1 MYTIKIAMKKICL
14 ILFLSLVFFAGNCQ
28 KTPPKRQWEVGDFH
42 PIGGK
47 RYTLPKGLEVDS
59 IIGEIEQEIPS
70 CEWPLAFYVKNTTQ
84 KRISVTM
91 PEGLVFTPQNTE
103 YSYMILVQR
112 FSFSVPAAETTI
124 LLPTYQTNEMLDEP
138 DEESKYDI
146 DIQVWE
152 KELCELF
159 DLLKD
164 KVIDAPTEVD
174 LVQEALYEITEE
186 VGELTDSTR
195 EALKNLQ

>member
-1 MYTIKIAMKKICL
+1 MKKICFFL
-14 ILFLSLVFFAGNCQ
+14 CLSLVFFAGACE
-28 KTPPKRQWEVGDFH
+28 KIPPRRQWEVGNFQ

-59 IIGEIEQEIPS
+59 IIGEIEQEIPA
-70 CEWPLAFYVKNTTQ
+70 CDIPLAFFVKNTTQ

-103 YSYMILVQR
+103 YSYMMLLQK
-112 FSFSVPAAETTI
+112 FSFNVPPADTTI
-124 LLPTYQTNEMLDEP
+124 LLPTYQTNEMLDSP

-164 KVIDAPTEVD
+164 KQIDAPEEVD
-174 LVQEALYEITEE
+174 LLQEALFEITEE

-195 EALKNLQ
+195 EALRNLQ